1 MNDGTLLDFLRD
13 YEKALFPIIT
23 FVLGFI
29 VSRFTMSLKE
39 RKDYEQKLFEN
50 GKGLMEAQNS
60 QFQEFTAALQKYIN
74 KTGEPT
80 LDDFFEIST
89 IGENYFYQ
97 LKISSDAI
105 LAGKVATDVRDNT
118 LVPAIKEAITKSLPI
133 FYSTLQ
139 TIAAKKNI
147 LYRGKLKRENY
158 ESMYSVVEK
167 YAQHCAQSDATR

>member
-1 MNDGTLLDFLRD
+1 MTDETLLDFLRD
-13 YEKALFPIIT
+13 YEKVLFPIIT
-23 FVLGFI
+23 FILGFL
-29 VSRFTMSLKE
+29 VSRFSMTLKE

-60 QFQEFTAALQKYIN
+60 RFQEFAAALQKYLN

-89 IGENYFYQ
+89 IGEKYFYQ
-97 LKISSDAI
+97 LKISSDAV
-105 LAGKVATDVRDNT
+105 LSGSVPTDVRDNT
-118 LVPAIKEAITKSLPI
+118 LVPGIKEAVTKSLPT

-139 TIAAKKNI
+139 LIAAKKNI
-147 LYRGKLKRENY
+147 AYSGELKRENY

-167 YAQHCAQSDATR
+167 YA